1 MTIFKQVLNILRKVT
16 GNVSDVRGTA
26 HRMWSTAASQ
36 PISATSLVNH
46 TISSTVLQETH
57 ASCNQHSNIF
67 KLVKPYL
74 MLCRQKLALTC
85 LRRSRQLRRSPFPVT
100 LQRIFNTRL
109 KNCRLLFSAVISE
122 HFSKNRMIISVVAA
136 EVRYLKKCAVFIG
149 PPCKYCQVTFPQL
162 S

>member
-1 MTIFKQVLNILRKVT
+1 MTVTKKYFFHKNLSSVGPLCTGWPNKNRTFLRYHIFAATTDIIMQFLLKYSEITAENNKRQFFKQVLNILRKVT

-67 KLVKPYL
+67 KLVKP
-74 MLCRQKLALTC
+74 
-85 LRRSRQLRRSPFPVT
+85 
-100 LQRIFNTRL
+100 
-109 KNCRLLFSAVISE
+109 
-122 HFSKNRMIISVVAA
+122 
-136 EVRYLKKCAVFIG
+136 
-149 PPCKYCQVTFPQL
+149 
-162 S
+162 